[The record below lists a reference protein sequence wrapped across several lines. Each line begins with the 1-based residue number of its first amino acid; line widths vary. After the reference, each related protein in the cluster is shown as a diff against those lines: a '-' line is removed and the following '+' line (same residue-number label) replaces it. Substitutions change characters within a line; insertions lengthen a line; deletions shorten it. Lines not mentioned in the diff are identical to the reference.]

1 MEVGLDLALVAEE
14 VAVEMVVGIVFWGL
28 EGEGE
33 SSVGVFFERLVGAV
47 AAGFQ
52 IVNGLLEQELLE
64 ADFHLL

>member
-1 MEVGLDLALVAEE
+1 
-14 VAVEMVVGIVFWGL
+14 MVVGIVFGGL

-33 SSVGVFFERLVGAV
+33 PSVGVLLERLVGAV